1 MHFGRVSS
9 PEGIRFD
16 PVPFDPRTV
25 GALGGRPAASRTLR
39 IGAPI
44 WGVTGWVGEVYPPKT
59 PQKDF
64 LRHYAHRFPTVEL
77 NPTFYS
83 IPPTARLEAWRETV
97 PEGFRFC
104 PKVPRDASH
113 ARPGRARDEALDAFG
128 RALDTLG
135 VTTGIPF
142 LQLPPEVGPGMRTQ
156 IREMVDRLPEH
167 QRPAIEFRHYGWFR
181 ENRLDDEAFAWMQD
195 TNLAVV
201 VTDVSG
207 RRDVLHGSLPSRRVV
222 IRFGGNRLHGTDY
235 QRIESWADT
244 LVRWFEIGLEEAY
257 FFVHQPEDEY
267 TPRLI
272 AALEEAIADRA
283 PDLLPPALD
292 PPKPEPRDGQLSL
305 L

>member
-25 GALGGRPAASRTLR
+25 GALGGRRAAHPRLFL
-39 IGAPI
+39 GAPI
-44 WGVTGWVGEVYPPKT
+44 WGVSGWVGEVYPPKT
-59 PQKDF
+59 PQREF

-83 IPPTARLEAWRETV
+83 IPPAARLEAWRETV

-104 PKVPRDASH
+104 PKAPRDASH
-113 ARPGRARDEALDAFG
+113 ARPGRQRDDALAAFSDALDV
-128 RALDTLG
+128 LDDTVGL
-135 VTTGIPF
+135 PF
-142 LQLPPEVGPGMRTQ
+142 LQLPPEVSPTARDQ
-156 IREMVDRLPEH
+156 IRSMIERLPERH
-167 QRPAIEFRHYGWFR
+167 RPAIEFRHHAWFR
-181 ENRLDDEAFAWMQD
+181 DNRLDEDMFSWMQD
-195 TNLAVV
+195 TGLPVV
-201 VTDVSG
+201 VTDVAG

-222 IRFGGNRLHGTDY
+222 VRFGGNRLHETDY
-235 QRIESWADT
+235 QRIHSWADT
-244 LVRWFEIGLEEAY
+244 LTGWFDLGLEEAY
-257 FFVHQPEDEY
+257 FFVHQPEDEF

-283 PDLLPPALD
+283 PELLPPLVEMA
-292 PPKPEPRDGQLSL
+292 PEPPRDGQLSL

>member
-16 PVPFDPRTV
+16 PVSFDPRTV
-25 GALGGRPAASRTLR
+25 AVLGGRRAAHPRLR
-39 IGAPI
+39 IGAPL
-44 WGVTGWVGEVYPPKT
+44 WGVSGWVGEIYPPKT
-59 PQKDF
+59 PQKEF

-83 IPPTARLEAWRETV
+83 IPPTHRLEAWRDAV

-113 ARPGRARDEALDAFG
+113 ARPGRARNDALAAFSD
-128 RALDTLG
+128 ALDTLG
-135 VTTGIPF
+135 PRAGLPF
-142 LQLPPEVGPGMRTQ
+142 LQLPPEVSPNARRQ
-156 IREMVDRLPEH
+156 IREMVERMPERH
-167 QRPAIEFRHYGWFR
+167 RPAIEFRHHGWFR
-181 ENRLDDEAFAWMQD
+181 DNRLDDETFAWMQD
-195 TNLAVV
+195 QNLVAV

-222 IRFGGNRLHGTDY
+222 VRFGGNRLHETDY
-235 QRIESWADT
+235 QRMQSWAET
-244 LVRWFEIGLEEAY
+244 LTAWFDQGLEHAY

-272 AALEEAIADRA
+272 AALEEAIASHS
-283 PDLLPPALD
+283 PDLLPPTPD
-292 PPKPEPRDGQLSL
+292 PPALERDGQLSL